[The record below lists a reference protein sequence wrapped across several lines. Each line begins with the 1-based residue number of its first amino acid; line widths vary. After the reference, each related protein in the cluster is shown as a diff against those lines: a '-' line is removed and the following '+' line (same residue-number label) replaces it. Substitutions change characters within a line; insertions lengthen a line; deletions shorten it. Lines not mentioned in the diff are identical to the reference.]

1 MKNLNEIRNILSE
14 NIDCLKRRIS
24 YLGNDLNTLEDDYQK
39 QFEIL
44 SLLKKSFYQIYVYQY
59 EMTECLL
66 LLKRLEN
73 YDENNYLD
81 EIEYFIENYKRDLL
95 QGNLM
100 PSTTNMTYNITFI
113 WELEV
118 KQKMIRRL
126 ENLIK

>member
-118 KQKMIRRL
+118 KQKMIRKL

>member
-1 MKNLNEIRNILSE
+1 M
-14 NIDCLKRRIS
+14 
-24 YLGNDLNTLEDDYQK
+24 EDDYQK

-73 YDENNYLD
+73 YDENDYLD
-81 EIEYFIENYKRDLL
+81 EIECFIENYKRDLL

-100 PSTTNMTYNITFI
+100 PSTTNMTYNISFI

-126 ENLIK
+126 ENLTVWMIQVMLNAS

>member
-24 YLGNDLNTLEDDYQK
+24 YLANDLNTLEDDYQK